1 MLCISST
8 GLAKASQRHVNIA
21 MEAKPTPLGLS
32 ISQAASELGV
42 SLGTMRRWADLGY
55 IESYRTPGGQRRF
68 SRDQVDRF
76 VASLSR
82 RDQQHSAIQD
92 IAV

>member
-1 MLCISST
+1 MLCICLA
-8 GLAKASQRHVNIA
+8 GLAKAPQRVVNVPMDA
-21 MEAKPTPLGLS
+21 RPSPLGLS

-76 VASLSR
+76 VESLTR
-82 RDQQHSAIQD
+82 RDLQHSAVQD